1 MEHSEPTS
9 PSARHAPDHDSMVTV
24 ALSDNQSSSEHTQPD
39 WRTLDIPPTPIEMS
53 HPEKES
59 EEAFEPVPLRHAAR
73 TTPTPQ
79 NRDSNGGRQP
89 GEMFDNEGDW
99 ENLDKTEEQEPRG
112 EGSDES
118 TALLLARLEQEN
130 NALATNPKSGI
141 HEIPEGKVPGKI
153 HQRQSRSES
162 LHQIKRLIRDPARAE
177 LRYSQLPP
185 PPMTE
190 LQFWA
195 ALVAD
200 YHQTAQRLPTLTSNK
215 IQGGVP
221 PPLRGVVWPS
231 LAGARDPTLLH
242 EFQRLSG
249 ESSPYD
255 GLIGKDIGRSFP
267 NVEMFR
273 DPNGEGQQMLFRVL
287 RCFSLYDTKIG
298 YCQGLGFVVGPLLM
312 HMSDAEAFCV
322 LVRLMDHYNLRTC
335 YLPDLSG
342 LHLHVYQ
349 FQNLLARHRPAL
361 FQHLE
366 SLHVEPVYVSQW
378 FLSFFAVACPLP
390 MLLRIYDVIFLE
402 GACETLMRVALSL
415 MQRNEKR
422 ILACTEFEDVMQLL
436 LSRSLWDAYAFNAD
450 DLVNDFVSL
459 TSLVTNESLQTLEA
473 SYNQSKGSPAGV
485 SFPQMQATASGFL
498 GRLWAGSSNSH
509 NSTRSLTP
517 NSSRSRHNSTVRRS
531 TSKQSLTSTL
541 NSIDTISDASTAP
554 TELSATMASTDGQ
567 KPRVK
572 SSMSS
577 HHKDRDLHTQI
588 EDLLMALS
596 DLQRQQADLTRELQ
610 QEREEREEDHT
621 LAKEMLKEIRELPIE
636 SHLTELVNKAQARF
650 ESAKPKRGSITQTK
664 IQLNDDVLRWKEMHE
679 VEAGRCL
686 NLTRRIDDF
695 EHENSSL
702 KEQLR
707 EARGRIQ
714 DGYRDRQRLEHMN
727 RELRTLKTPISESM
741 TPLDTSPTSAV
752 DSDAQSPTSGLR
764 ELKLVRSNS
773 IKSPTYNKRTSSLS
787 ASRALPTESNKPTE
801 DSLLMELVNA
811 KTAEAVARQELEEV
825 KGKFDA
831 LRRMAAKNEG
841 RHSFVG
847 LSQSRISLANTSLAE
862 APRTLGTPPSNNAGG
877 GFFSGWGRRA
887 ATANGVLRGVA
898 GGFRFSKALFR
909 CGRPVSGGAFEESID
924 PFPSDYAGE
933 QPRDSPQVINNP
945 YPDYDSVN
953 WMSTSRGSYQPCIGP
968 QGRLLSRRDEDMM
981 MSGFRWNTSDF
992 PTPIF
997 GSYDSWKLN
1006 NSLCADR
1013 YSRYG
1018 AYGYAESNETTRIH
1032 GWQGTFGSN
1041 EAAEIDWEQV
1051 NWGDLQHDCLQRN
1064 IIRYRKEASERKI
1077 SALYKSLELDLQE
1090 PREPLNDTKPSA
1102 HPRTAILLRSWIGMK
1117 YTENDLH
1124 HIRSMMM
1131 ELSLYSGAEYELV
1144 LLIDCQDEKL
1154 PAETDMAAW
1163 KAFKQKHLPQELHG
1177 LAVWFNEE
1185 MLNDWYPDIDIHVA
1199 ILQYFQPTQIFSR
1212 LHPQYDYVWQFEMDA
1227 RYTGHMYDLLHKAT
1241 EFAKQQPRK
1250 YLWERNSH
1258 FYIPAIHG
1266 RWEEFVKK
1274 VDQEMPGRDNDSVWG
1289 PHPAEGINTEGK
1301 AIIPPVPLPGDE
1313 PGTWGVGEEAD
1324 LITWLPHFNPVG
1336 TDWPFRDRVFN
1347 FPQDQET
1354 PRRAAVVAMSRIS
1367 TRLLGLLHK
1376 DKVKLGVGL
1385 ASEMSPLSWAMYYGL
1400 KAVQIPQPIYHDSK
1414 WDPEEL
1420 NRRAN
1425 PGEPGKVNAGFD
1437 SIWSWGQHDDIIY
1450 NMTFMFN
1457 SNFAEKLY
1465 RAWLGY
1471 DGAKVWEKQ
1480 NPRLCLPPI
1489 FLHPVKNLEPVKT
1502 KPH

>member
-1 MEHSEPTS
+1 MEVSEPAN
-9 PSARHAPDHDSMVTV
+9 PSVRHAPNHDSMVTV

-39 WRTLDIPPTPIEMS
+39 WRTLDIPPTPVEMS
-53 HPEKES
+53 HLEKES
-59 EEAFEPVPLRHAAR
+59 EESFGPVPLQDAAR
-73 TTPTPQ
+73 TTPTPETPGAD
-79 NRDSNGGRQP
+79 RERQT
-89 GEMFDNEGDW
+89 GEMFDNELDW
-99 ENLDKTEEQEPRG
+99 DNLDKTEEQEPRG

-130 NALATNPKSGI
+130 NALATNPKSR
-141 HEIPEGKVPGKI
+141 IPEAPDGKI

-162 LHQIKRLIRDPARAE
+162 LHHIKRLIRDPARAE

-190 LQFWA
+190 LEFWA

-231 LAGARDPTLLH
+231 LAGARDPTLLN

-249 ESSPYD
+249 ETSPYD

-273 DPNGEGQQMLFRVL
+273 DPNGEGQQMLGRVL

-312 HMSDAEAFCV
+312 HMTDAEAFCV

-349 FQNLLARHRPAL
+349 FQNLLARHRPVL

-366 SLHVEPVYVSQW
+366 ALHVEPVYVSQW

-436 LSRSLWDAYAFNAD
+436 LSRSLWDTYAFNAD

-473 SYNQSKGSPAGV
+473 SYNQSKGSPSGP

-509 NSTRSLTP
+509 NSVKSLNP
-517 NSSRSRHNSTVRRS
+517 NTSPSRQNSTIRRS

-541 NSIDTISDASTAP
+541 NSVETTSDASTAA
-554 TELSATMASTDGQ
+554 TELSTAAASVDSQ
-567 KPRVK
+567 KSRVR
-572 SSMSS
+572 SNMSS

-588 EDLLMALS
+588 EELLMALS
-596 DLQRQQADLTRELQ
+596 DLQRQQANLTRELQ
-610 QEREEREEDHT
+610 QEREEREEDHV
-621 LAKEMLKEIRELPIE
+621 LAKELLNQIREQPSE
-636 SHLTELVNKAQARF
+636 TQPAELIAKAQTRF
-650 ESAKPKRGSITQTK
+650 ESVNPKRISITQTK
-664 IQLNDDVLRWKEMHE
+664 LQLNDDVTRWKEMHE

-695 EHENSSL
+695 EQENSSL

-714 DGYRDRQRLEHMN
+714 DGYRERQRLERMN
-727 RELRTLKTPISESM
+727 RELRTLKTPISE
-741 TPLDTSPTSAV
+741 TPLDTTSSAA
-752 DSDAQSPTSGLR
+752 DSSESQSPTSGLR
-764 ELKLVRSNS
+764 EFKLARTNS
-773 IKSPTYNKRTSSLS
+773 TKSPTYNRRTSSLGLQS
-787 ASRALPTESNKPTE
+787 VLSTEGNKPAE
-801 DSLLMELVNA
+801 EALLMELVTA

-825 KGKFDA
+825 KGKLDSFRKMIKSSQA
-831 LRRMAAKNEG
+831 NPEN

-847 LSQSRISLANTSLAE
+847 LSQSRISLANKSPIE
-862 APRTLGTPPSNNAGG
+862 APKTGGTPPSNGGG
-877 GFFSGWGRRA
+877 GFFSGWVFGSPRRFA
-887 ATANGVLRGVA
+887 I
-898 GGFRFSKALFR
+898 ALFLVVFFTIPYSR
-909 CGRPVSGGAFEESID
+909 EAVLVPLRVKLSNPAEQSVE
-924 PFPSDYAGE
+924 FPSDYAG
-933 QPRDSPQVINNP
+933 QSRISAQVINDP
-945 YPDYDSVN
+945 YPHYDSVE
-953 WMSTSRGSYQPCIGP
+953 WKSKSKGPYQPCIGP
-968 QGRLLSRRDEDMM
+968 QGRLLSRKDEDMM
-981 MSGFRWNTSDF
+981 MSGFRWNASDF

-997 GSYDSWKLN
+997 GSYESWNLN
-1006 NSLCADR
+1006 KRLCADR
-1013 YSRYG
+1013 YTRYG
-1018 AYGYAESNETTRIH
+1018 AYGYLKGNETTLH
-1032 GWQGTFGSN
+1032 NWNGTFGSI

-1051 NWGDLQHDCLQRN
+1051 DWDRLQYECLQRN
-1064 IIRYRKEASERKI
+1064 SVRYRTPPSEGKI
-1077 SALYKSLELDLQE
+1077 FALYKSLDSDVQS
-1090 PREPLNDTKPSA
+1090 REPLNGTDKAQPQ
-1102 HPRTAILLRSWIGMK
+1102 TAVILRSWIGMK
-1117 YTENDLH
+1117 YTENDLY
-1124 HIRSMMM
+1124 HIRSMLM
-1131 ELSLYSGAEYELV
+1131 ELSLYSGAEYELI
-1144 LLIDCQDEKL
+1144 LLIDSQGKKL
-1154 PAETDMAAW
+1154 PKRNDHAAW
-1163 KAFKQKHLPQELHG
+1163 KAFNAKHLPQELRS
-1177 LAVWFNEE
+1177 LAIWFNAE
-1185 MLNDWYPDIDIHVA
+1185 MLKDWYPGIEVHVA

-1212 LHPQYDYVWQFEMDA
+1212 LHPQYDYVWQFEMDS

-1250 YLWERNSH
+1250 YLWELFGALVPQKGSTSKDKPL
-1258 FYIPAIHG
+1258 F
-1266 RWEEFVKK
+1266 
-1274 VDQEMPGRDNDSVWG
+1274 
-1289 PHPAEGINTEGK
+1289 
-1301 AIIPPVPLPGDE
+1301 PPVPRPADE
-1313 PGTWGVGEEAD
+1313 PGSWGVGEEAD

-1354 PRRAAVVAMSRIS
+1354 PRWAAVVAMSRIS
-1367 TRLLGLLHK
+1367 ARLLGLLHK
-1376 DKVKLGVGL
+1376 DKVKSGVGL
-1385 ASEMSPLSWAMYYGL
+1385 ASEMSPISWALYYGL
-1400 KAVQIPQPIYHDSK
+1400 KAVQIPQPVYHDAK

-1425 PGEPGKVNAGFD
+1425 PGEPGQVNAGFN
-1437 SIWSWGQHDDIIY
+1437 SIWSWGQHDDIMY
-1450 NMTFMFN
+1450 NTTFMFN
-1457 SNFAEKLY
+1457 SEFAEKLY

-1471 DGAKVWEKQ
+1471 DGAKEWEKE

-1489 FLHPVKNLEPVKT
+1489 FLHPVKDLE
-1502 KPH
+1502 